1 MEDVVKIYK
10 ELKKNAGKNNG
21 RGRAE
26 EIRQIIR
33 AILDSGEEYVV
44 VRTLVDVLQR
54 KYGEEKRDKLYMAVE
69 SAVKTKSSG
78 LRWTRQEGIGAVVVK
93 V

>member
-1 MEDVVKIYK
+1 MDLVKIYK
-10 ELKKNAGKNNG
+10 DMKKNGGGSYG

-44 VRTLVDVLQR
+44 VRTLVDVLQK
-54 KYGEEKRDKLYMAVE
+54 KYREEKRDKLYMAVE
-69 SAVKTKSSG
+69 GAVKTKSSG
-78 LRWTRQEGIGAVVVK
+78 LRWTKKDGMAVIIK
-93 V
+93 A